1 VEGGSANAYDY
12 SNGDPVNGRD
22 LDGRCGFF
30 GNPFKRCADPY
41 GLRQYCGGLG
51 CIYYQTNKSN
61 HTVQWGIY
69 LHDLSTGFGHW
80 VVSVYKNGVR
90 VDGADQYY
98 PPHGYIPDAR
108 PGDIIHIDAEFV
120 YYDEGQ
126 TKVSH
131 NVPNE
136 YTVPK

>member
-1 VEGGSANAYDY
+1 MAWDASIIKPIRATTPYSGG
-12 SNGDPVNGRD
+12 
-22 LDGRCGFF
+22 F
-30 GNPFKRCADPY
+30 
-41 GLRQYCGGLG
+41 
-51 CIYYQTNKSN
+51 
-61 HTVQWGIY
+61 Y